1 MGLVAPTASLGRLAQ
16 DTRPWQ
22 AVTQIF
28 SGPIRCSRR
37 LATSHTGCPCLQA
50 LVCMMSSMWGC
61 SSHFMARRRE
71 LRHLFLQSRMG
82 KLARDRHRCSEVVWL
97 VAVMKC
103 WFSGGIKIQC
113 PHLGSLLK
121 TFAGPIHIFSS
132 RMSCCSRG
140 ERCYDWKSLSTSQ
153 QQEANA
159 GGGE

>member
-1 MGLVAPTASLGRLAQ
+1 MGLVAPTASFGCLAQ

-37 LATSHTGCPCLQA
+37 LATSRTGCPCLQA

-140 ERCYDWKSLSTSQ
+140 ERCYD
-153 QQEANA
+153 
-159 GGGE
+159 